1 MREGYVLVVGLVLS
15 LGCSSSTAPAQQF
28 FEKAQSCG
36 ALSSGGL
43 PHIDSVAPAEACRI
57 GCMLETASCLDYQ
70 QDFCLGSTSI
80 TDACYARCYAD
91 FVCDDGSTT
100 YSNAACNGYADCS
113 DGSDEL
119 GCGDL
124 LFTCV
129 DEERISSSRRCDGYD
144 DCSDGSDEVDCT
156 YFTCADGTHIA
167 TSRVCDFNSDCDHG
181 EDEAGCAMVVCSGI

>member
-113 DGSDEL
+113 DGSDE
-119 GCGDL
+119 
-124 LFTCV
+124 
-129 DEERISSSRRCDGYD
+129 
-144 DCSDGSDEVDCT
+144 VDCT